1 MVQYKR
7 ILTRSWLIFE
17 FILYVKQKL
26 TFFLLT
32 GDVRIVK
39 FIRACLSLRFR
50 SKVEVA
56 DVARGPFR
64 PHTTPTLVLLS
75 QLFSFLDLGDVV
87 VGYFDHIPN
96 SQLKWR
102 KLRCHPLVYRKIC
115 PNLLLPRS
123 MLRIIV
129 EKDVGHPF
137 AQKIIFDFP
146 PSEVWTTTGDVWVL
160 LCPLQNLIRGHFQ
173 KSSYGCSKHP
183 SELNVR
189 TLSVHRAA

>member
-17 FILYVKQKL
+17 FILYVKQNL
-26 TFFLLT
+26 TIFLLT

-129 EKDVGHPF
+129 EKDVV
-137 AQKIIFDFP
+137 I
-146 PSEVWTTTGDVWVL
+146 PS
-160 LCPLQNLIRGHFQ
+160 PR
-173 KSSYGCSKHP
+173 KSSLTFP
-183 SELNVR
+183 RLNDNWWCLSFTMPTPKFNPW
-189 TLSVHRAA
+189 TLSEKQLWMLQTTQGVEC

>member
-17 FILYVKQKL
+17 FILYVKQNL
-26 TFFLLT
+26 TISLLT

-64 PHTTPTLVLLS
+64 PHTTTPTLVLLS

-123 MLRIIV
+123 MLRIIR

-137 AQKIIFDFP
+137 ARKIIFDFP
-146 PSEVWTTTGDVWVL
+146 PSERQLVMSEFYYA
-160 LCPLQNLIRGHFQ
+160 H
-173 KSSYGCSKHP
+173 SKI
-183 SELNVR
+183 
-189 TLSVHRAA
+189 